1 MKTVL
6 AGVSAAAALLML
18 WVLSWSRV
26 VWLAAGVAAGA
37 ALHAQYQK
45 YRVQLLLLEW
55 KVRCRVKHWWSGLG
69 RSAAAPPKPRGP
81 RHIPKPVLD
90 ADGGATP

>member
-1 MKTVL
+1 MKTVV
-6 AGVSAAAALLML
+6 AGVATAAALLML

-55 KVRCRVKHWWSGLG
+55 KVRCRVKHWWSSLG
-69 RSAAAPPKPRGP
+69 APPPPPPKPRGP
-81 RHIPKPVLD
+81 RHIPKPVL